1 MFGRRGILILI
12 CAVQTVPVYGILA
25 FAPRIHPLVSTLW
38 LGFIY
43 SVAAV
48 SVSKFNPYL
57 HLCP

>member
-25 FAPRIHPLVSTLW
+25 LAPRVHPLVSTLW

-48 SVSKFNPYL
+48 SVSKFNP
-57 HLCP
+57 